1 MPSGHGRGAA
11 ALLATAAIAIV
22 GGAGW
27 RRAGPKPPT
36 AASPAPPSS
45 GSRAGWVVPAVTV
58 VLLVVA
64 AAVLYGLREQRAA
77 DRWAM
82 ALTGGNPH
90 RAPTLMIRN
99 GCAGCHTIP
108 GVPGARGT
116 VGPKLS
122 GLADRAYIGG
132 VLPNTPDNLVT
143 WIRDARAANPR
154 TAMPSTRIPEDQARD
169 IAAYLYALP
178 DRP

>member
-1 MPSGHGRGAA
+1 MLSGRGRGLA
-11 ALLATAAIAIV
+11 ALLATAAIAMLAA
-22 GGAGW
+22 AGL
-27 RRAGPKPPT
+27 RRAGPTPAADPP
-36 AASPAPPSS
+36 ARPSS
-45 GSRAGWVVPAVTV
+45 ASRTTWAVPVAVL
-58 VLLVVA
+58 VLLLGTV
-64 AAVLYGLREQRAA
+64 AVLYGIREQRAA

-82 ALTGGNPH
+82 GLTGGDPH
-90 RAPTLMIRN
+90 RAPALMIRN

-122 GLADRAYIGG
+122 GLTDRAYIGG
-132 VLPNTPDNLVT
+132 VLPNTPDNLVA
-143 WIRDARAANPR
+143 WIRDSRAANPR